1 MRPKVPN
8 GLFRLPGARF
18 LGGYLLEDLP
28 RPLHRLAR
36 LAHSDVYHYL
46 PDRDLTHVAVVII
59 SGGGGAPLLFRA
71 RHQLAAWTSITG
83 LSVPT
88 AKISLSGSSVS
99 PPGRESATI
108 FSRELVPFFTLI
120 ILPTCP
126 ALSPDTTRAVAPFS
140 SFTLSTISCTG
151 TFMTTVSP
159 HATDSLSSSRDRP
172 SWNPNCM

>member
-46 PDRDLTHVAVVII
+46 PNRDLTHVAVVII
-59 SGGGGAPLLFRA
+59 GGGGGAPLLLRA

-83 LSVPT
+83 FSGPP
-88 AKISLSGSSVS
+88 AEISL
-99 PPGRESATI
+99 PGRP
-108 FSRELVPFFTLI
+108 V
-120 ILPTCP
+120 LPP
-126 ALSPDTTRAVAPFS
+126 
-140 SFTLSTISCTG
+140 
-151 TFMTTVSP
+151 
-159 HATDSLSSSRDRP
+159 
-172 SWNPNCM
+172 